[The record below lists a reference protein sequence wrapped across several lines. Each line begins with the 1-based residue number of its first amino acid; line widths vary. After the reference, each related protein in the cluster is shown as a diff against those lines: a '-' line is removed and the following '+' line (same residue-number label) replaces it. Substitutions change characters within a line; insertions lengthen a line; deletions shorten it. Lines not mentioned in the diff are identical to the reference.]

1 MIVRWEK
8 KRYLEGRIFIT
19 NNRLFSN
26 DGFNKG
32 NRRVVV
38 LNNDKSEAVICKI
51 KSLKD
56 KEGNLR
62 QKLIPIERYPC
73 LTKPSGVDPNLRKR
87 TNKGKIN
94 LQKMQPTAG
103 RLNKCDMKKVKEK
116 IKKCPI
122 TFYRAG

>member
-1 MIVRWEK
+1 MGRK

-26 DGFNKG
+26 DGLKPVH
-32 NRRVVV
+32 RRAVV

-62 QKLIPIERYPC
+62 QKLISIERYPC
-73 LTKPSGVDPNLRKR
+73 LTKPSGVDPNL
-87 TNKGKIN
+87 
-94 LQKMQPTAG
+94 
-103 RLNKCDMKKVKEK
+103 
-116 IKKCPI
+116 
-122 TFYRAG
+122 

>member
-1 MIVRWEK
+1 MGRK

-19 NNRLFSN
+19 NDRLFSN

-87 TNKGKIN
+87 TNKGGKIN
-94 LQKMQPTAG
+94 LQKMQPTAS
-103 RLNKCDMKKVKEK
+103 RLNKWDMKKVKEG
-116 IKKCPI
+116 IKNNKK
-122 TFYRAG
+122 